1 MARQPHSMITG
12 TGMYVP
18 HRILTN
24 ADLEKLVDTSDGWIK
39 ERTGMEVRHIVD
51 EGVFTSDLAA
61 EAARRA
67 LNDAGLSPKQVDVII
82 VGTVTGDVGFPSTAC
97 FVQQKLGAT
106 NAAAFDIAAA
116 CSGFLYGLSLGDALI
131 ASGQARRV
139 VVIGAETLSLITDY
153 EDRATCVLFGDGAGA
168 AVLEPARAGR
178 GVLGTYMKS
187 DGRLHHLLYMPGG
200 GVKHRPSAETIAQRM
215 FFIKME
221 GREVFKYAVTAMG
234 DAAETILTS
243 TGLTGDQVKLL
254 IPHQANRRI
263 MDATAKRV
271 GIPQE
276 RLYVNVDQY
285 GNTSAASIPIAL
297 DEARRSGRI
306 EESDVVVMVAFGA
319 GFTWASAAVRI

>member
-1 MARQPHSMITG
+1 MITG
-12 TGMYVP
+12 TGMCVP
-18 HRILTN
+18 DRILTN
-24 ADLEKLVDTSDGWIK
+24 ADLEKLVDTSDEWIK
-39 ERTGMEVRHIVD
+39 ERTGMEVRHIVE
-51 EGVFTSDLAA
+51 EGVFTSDLAT

-67 LNDAGLSPKQVDVII
+67 LDDAKVSPEQVDVII

-97 FVQQKLGAT
+97 FVQEKLGAS

-131 ASGQARRV
+131 ASGQAQRV
-139 VVIGAETLSLITDY
+139 LVIGAETLSLITDY

-168 AVLEPARAGR
+168 AVLEPSRDGR

-200 GVKHRPSAETIAQRM
+200 GVKHRPSPETIAQRM

-234 DAAETILTS
+234 DAAETILTK
-243 TGLTGDQVKLL
+243 TGLTSEQVTLL

-297 DEARRSGRI
+297 DEARRRGRLK
-306 EESDVVVMVAFGA
+306 EGDVVVMVAFGA
-319 GFTWASAAVRI
+319 GFTWASAAVRM